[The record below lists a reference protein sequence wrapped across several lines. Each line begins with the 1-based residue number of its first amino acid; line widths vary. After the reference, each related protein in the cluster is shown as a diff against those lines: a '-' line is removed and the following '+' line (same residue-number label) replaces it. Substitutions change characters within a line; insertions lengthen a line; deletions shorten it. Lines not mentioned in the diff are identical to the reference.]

1 MTPVVMRAR
10 PNALARP
17 QRWCQASGQTLRSK
31 ILSRPLTDVTPWLMT
46 VRGSWRG
53 VAALSACS
61 SGLSPYRR
69 CRTSARRGTELRPEA
84 CTGGERLFDRG
95 ALRVERAP
103 SRTAGGRSAGE
114 GHSVGLQTVPVRGK
128 GRAREAGARPRAET
142 FLGTK
147 ARARSERLSERRRA
161 ETPTSGQAPARAA
174 CGATEVQAVRPQA
187 GSEGLRRRIGGTA
200 ATSRAARWWRRAR
213 RRASARAEKDRTC
226 EHS

>member
-161 ETPTSGQAPARAA
+161 ETPPEPKPQPVGKLPLGRLAEPPK
-174 CGATEVQAVRPQA
+174 CRPC
-187 GSEGLRRRIGGTA
+187 
-200 ATSRAARWWRRAR
+200 AR
-213 RRASARAEKDRTC
+213 RQAAKA
-226 EHS
+226 